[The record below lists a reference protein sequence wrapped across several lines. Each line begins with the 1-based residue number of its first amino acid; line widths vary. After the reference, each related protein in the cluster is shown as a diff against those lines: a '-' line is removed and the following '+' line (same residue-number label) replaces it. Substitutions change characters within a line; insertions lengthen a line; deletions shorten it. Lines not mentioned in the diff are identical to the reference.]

1 MMTDFIERH
10 SDKIIATVGCFDRV
24 IIQGTLP
31 DICHPG
37 AITGFFNVHGIR
49 IFDFK
54 QWAAPMRD
62 EINENMKAIAVKNR
76 IDIEFIRKK
85 NFRKEQRVKEIIRNR
100 GNHPG
105 IVHL

>member
-24 IIQGTLP
+24 ILQGTLP
-31 DICHPG
+31 DICHPD
-37 AITGFFNVHGIR
+37 AITRFFNGYRIR

-62 EINENMKAIAVKNR
+62 EINENMKAIAVENQ

-105 IVHL
+105 IVH